1 MITVT
6 CAIIRNE
13 ENEVLIVQRGEA
25 TDHPF
30 KWEFPGGKLAENE
43 TEEECIIRE
52 IKEELSMEVVI
63 IGKLPLVEYD
73 YGHKQIRLIPFICD
87 TLDELPFLSE
97 HIAFK
102 WVMTGD
108 LQSVDFSEAD
118 VFVAANYFER
128 IKDDR
133 KPEGQLAQDPPQ
145 ADLISDAELQSMI
158 NNMISMKEADWIATS
173 AIENPAIFRKLLD
186 YSHSPDKKLAFH
198 ASWTLSKVCDKFP
211 EIILPFLPQIIDSLG
226 QIDNESTLRSFLR
239 IISLADMGEINNS
252 RHGLLA
258 DFCFSQLNSGFSAIA
273 IKAYSME
280 ILYKLSLIYHE
291 LASELSASIVI
302 LMEDG
307 SAGITSRGRMILKKL
322 AEIPISPKSSH

>member
-25 TDHPF
+25 TDHPY

-43 TEEECIIRE
+43 SEEECILRE
-52 IKEELSMEVVI
+52 IKEELSMEIVI
-63 IGKLPLVEYD
+63 IGKLPSVEYD

-97 HIAFK
+97 HIAFR
-102 WVMTGD
+102 WVMAGD
-108 LQSVDFSEAD
+108 LKSVDFSEAD
-118 VFVAANYFER
+118 VFVADNYFER
-128 IKDDR
+128 FKTGHDYEDHLPKYPQSDSIDDT
-133 KPEGQLAQDPPQ
+133 
-145 ADLISDAELQSMI
+145 ELQTMI

-211 EIILPFLPQIIDSLG
+211 GIILPFLSQMVDSLG

-239 IISLADMGEINNS
+239 IISFTEMAEIDNR

-258 DFCFSQLNSGFSAIA
+258 DFCFSQLNSGLSAVA
-273 IKAYSME
+273 VKAYSME
-280 ILYKLSLIYHE
+280 ILYRLSLIYPE
-291 LASELSASIVI
+291 LATELSASIVI

-322 AEIPISPKSSH
+322 AEIPISPKSSHL